1 MPKTA
6 IKVAKSQVQEFYGTG
21 RRKQSVAR
29 VYLRL
34 NSKDKDFKVNGRK
47 LDEYFLRKSLLV
59 KIREPLKLTQNEETF
74 DILVRTTGG
83 GVAGQADAVKHGL
96 SRALL
101 VYKPELRATLK
112 KAGFLTRDARAKERK
127 KYGQRGARAR
137 FQFSKR

>member
-21 RRKQSVAR
+21 RRKHSVAR

-83 GVAGQADAVKHGL
+83 GVAGQADAVKHGTHICITC
-96 SRALL
+96 
-101 VYKPELRATLK
+101 EWI
-112 KAGFLTRDARAKERK
+112 FLIVEVQVIVSVIRVKQLIWGIPTTIEINIV
-127 KYGQRGARAR
+127 
-137 FQFSKR
+137 SL

>member
-1 MPKTA
+1 MPKVTPKA
-6 IKVAKSQVQEFYGTG
+6 ATSQAQEFYGTG
-21 RRKQSVAR
+21 RRKSSVAR

-34 NSKDKDFKVNGRK
+34 NSKDKNFEVNGRK
-47 LDEYFLRKSLLV
+47 LEEYFLRKSLLAEI
-59 KIREPLKLTQNEETF
+59 KAPLRLTQNEDTF
-74 DILVRTTGG
+74 DILVRATGG

-101 VYKPELRATLK
+101 VYKPELRGALK
-112 KAGFLTRDARAKERK
+112 KAGFLTRDARSKERK